1 MSWTDMTQL
10 TSCYAWF
17 KPESLASSYANGD
30 PISSWAD
37 SSGNGRDVSQ
47 ATSANQ
53 PLAVANAING
63 YMAADFD
70 GSNDFL
76 SSASYTQS
84 GDVAVTTVLNIDSFP
99 SLSTSVNIQNSATP
113 ASPQFVDTW
122 VQNLFRS
129 TGNFNCYQRAS
140 SSTRFIG
147 NLAFTPDYLSTGTSY
162 ITTFSLNSLVSDLRV
177 NGRSLN
183 NGANWSNLSTISP
196 PSGTAYIHLGD
207 GYGNLNAKMTEVIIY
222 DSASLDNAEAMWVE
236 GYLADKYAITLA
248 AGHLFKNEPPA
259 NPPTMYNPS
268 SSGGGSSSPTYTST
282 AGTQIYPFRTLAEDD
297 FDKGRTKFHPLS

>member
-1 MSWTDMTQL
+1 MAWTDMTQL
-10 TSCYAWF
+10 TNCYAWF

-70 GSNDFL
+70 GSNDVL

-84 GDVAVTTVLNIDSFP
+84 GDVAVTAVMNIDSFP
-99 SLSTSVNIQNSATP
+99 PSLGSSVTVQGFATP
-113 ASPQFVDTW
+113 QGSSRPTW
-122 VQNLFRS
+122 VQSVFRS
-129 TGNFNCYQRAS
+129 TGNFNCYMRYVGS
-140 SSTRFIG
+140 IPFFIG
-147 NLAFTPDYLSTGTSY
+147 NSAFTPDNLSTGTNY
-162 ITTFSLNSLVSDLRV
+162 ITTFSLNSLVSALRV

-183 NGANWSNLSTISP
+183 YGGNASVAAISP

-207 GYGNLNAKMTEVIIY
+207 GYGHLNAKMTEVIIY

-259 NPPTMYNPS
+259 NAPTTYNPS
-268 SSGGGSSSPTYTST
+268 GGGNV
-282 AGTQIYPFRTLAEDD
+282 IVIEE
-297 FDKGRTKFHPLS
+297 